1 MNCIN
6 ISIVFPSASPG
17 GLQRVAIEE
26 AKFLQ
31 RIGHNVKLISTIR
44 PVNPWNE
51 LLQGISIEYLADFR
65 GPTPFISEMLNR
77 NLFPLKK
84 ITSDA
89 DIFICHNLPSCYAV
103 MRGGIKVS
111 NASRVIAYIHDPIKF
126 TLTGNIFQVLF
137 RFAPLKKMLAMR
149 WLRDVDSIL
158 VNSRRSQRMLAKE
171 TRLNSRVLYPALAS
185 FADKVPTSHREKFFL
200 SVGRIGFHPTY
211 KILFHILKRI
221 PEMEVVIAGSWS
233 HSTKNI
239 MEMFS
244 SDLEVNRRVK
254 FILSPTDEELARL
267 YRSARAFLYPGVEN
281 FSMSALEAVSHGC
294 PIVVCRESG
303 ICEIL
308 GESVVMPA
316 QDDVESFVKLV
327 LQLLNDE
334 RHAITQGLMVRE
346 ILKGYESSYHMENL
360 REIVEQLP
368 PPPQTLSR

>member
-1 MNCIN
+1 VSCIN
-6 ISIVFPSASPG
+6 IDVVFPTASPG

-31 RIGHNVKLISTIR
+31 MRGHNVNLISLIR

-51 LLQGISIEYLADFR
+51 LLQGISVEYLADFR

-77 NLFPLKK
+77 NLFSVKK
-84 ITSDA
+84 ITSGA
-89 DIFICHNLPSCYAV
+89 DIFICHNLPSCYTV
-103 MRGGIKVS
+103 MRSIKAPNGS
-111 NASRVIAYIHDPIKF
+111 KIIAYIHDPIKF

-137 RFAPLKKMLAMR
+137 DRSATLKKTLAMR
-149 WLRDVDSIL
+149 WLRDADVIL

-171 TRLNSRVLYPALAS
+171 LGLNSRVLYPALAS
-185 FADKVPTSHREKFFL
+185 FANKAPTTSHREKFFL

-211 KILFHILKRI
+211 KILLHILKRI

-233 HSTKNI
+233 HSAKNI
-239 MEMFS
+239 MKMFT
-244 SDLEVNRRVK
+244 SDSEIKRRVK

-267 YRSARAFLYPGVEN
+267 YATARAFLYPGVEN
-281 FSMSALEAVSHGC
+281 FNMSALEAASHGC

-316 QDDVESFVKLV
+316 QDDAESFVKLV
-327 LQLLNDE
+327 LQLLKDE
-334 RHAITQGLMVRE
+334 RHAITQGLKVRE
-346 ILKGYESSYHMENL
+346 ILKSYELSYHMENL
-360 REIVEQLP
+360 RDIVEQVL
-368 PPPQTLSR
+368 R

>member
-1 MNCIN
+1 MVI
-6 ISIVFPSASPG
+6 PSASPG

-31 RIGHNVKLISTIR
+31 RIGHNVKLISIIR

-51 LLQGISIEYLADFR
+51 LLQGISVEYLADFR

-89 DIFICHNLPSCYAV
+89 DIFICQNLPSCYAV
-103 MRGGIKVS
+103 MRGIKGS
-111 NASRVIAYIHDPIKF
+111 NVSRVIAYIQDPIKF
-126 TLTGNIFQVLF
+126 TLVGNIFQVLF
-137 RFAPLKKMLAMR
+137 RFAPVKKMLAMR
-149 WLRDVDSIL
+149 WLRDVDLIL
-158 VNSRRSQRMLAKE
+158 VNSRRGQRMLAKE
-171 TRLNSRVLYPALAS
+171 TGLNSTVLYPAIAS
-185 FADKVPTSHREKFFL
+185 FDDKVPTSHREKFFL
-200 SVGRIGFHPTY
+200 SVGRIGFHRTY

-281 FSMSALEAVSHGC
+281 FGLSALEAASHGC
-294 PIVVCRESG
+294 PIVVSRESG
-303 ICEIL
+303 ICDLL

-316 QDDVESFVKLV
+316 EDDVESFVKLV
-327 LQLLNDE
+327 LQLLKDE

-346 ILKGYESSYHMENL
+346 ILKGNESSYHMQNL
-360 REIVEQLP
+360 REIIEQLP
-368 PPPQTLSR
+368 PPQALSK

>member
-1 MNCIN
+1 VNCIN
-6 ISIVFPSASPG
+6 ISIIFPTASPG

-31 RIGHNVKLISTIR
+31 RIGHNVKLISIIR

-51 LLQGISIEYLADFR
+51 LLQGISVEYLADFR

-77 NLFPLKK
+77 NLFPLRK

-103 MRGGIKVS
+103 MRGIKVS
-111 NASRVIAYIHDPIKF
+111 NVSRVIAYIHDPIKF

-137 RFAPLKKMLAMR
+137 RFAPVKKMLAMR
-149 WLRDVDSIL
+149 WLRNVDFIL
-158 VNSRRSQRMLAKE
+158 VNSRGSQLVLAKE
-171 TRLNSRVLYPALAS
+171 TGLNSRVLYPALAS

-254 FILSPTDEELARL
+254 FIPSPTDEELTKL

-281 FSMSALEAVSHGC
+281 FNMSALEAASHGC
-294 PIVVCRESG
+294 PIVVSRESG

-316 QDDVESFVKLV
+316 QDDVESFVKIV
-327 LQLLNDE
+327 LQLLKDE

-346 ILKGYESSYHMENL
+346 NVKGYESSYHMENL
-360 REIVEQLP
+360 REIIEQLP
-368 PPPQTLSR
+368 PQALSK